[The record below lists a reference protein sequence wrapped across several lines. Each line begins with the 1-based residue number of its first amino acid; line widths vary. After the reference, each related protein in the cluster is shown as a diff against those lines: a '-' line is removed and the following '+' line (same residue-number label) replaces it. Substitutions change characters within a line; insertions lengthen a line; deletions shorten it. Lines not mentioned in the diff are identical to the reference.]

1 MSEVLQLFRSLWDI
15 FEEVQVPLLNI
26 SFAQLYLGAFVAS
39 ISIVILRP
47 LLGIG
52 AIAANNLA
60 KGVSSSRRRRP
71 ASSSN
76 YIMPVDP
83 SKQKHYTQLQLPAHK
98 R

>member
-1 MSEVLQLFRSLWDI
+1 MSEVLQLFRSFWDI

-26 SFAQLYLGAFVAS
+26 SFAELYIGVFVAC

-52 AIAANNLA
+52 AVAVNNLA
-60 KGVSSSRRRRP
+60 KGSGSSRRRP
-71 ASSSN
+71 SSSSKP

-83 SKQKHYTQLQLPAHK
+83 SKQKHYSQLQLSAHK